1 MITGRSYTL
10 LPLQGEV
17 FPVVLGY
24 PGCRFACPGL
34 SARWAFS
41 PLHLMGPIVPDFVT
55 SNRTPYQLCSNL
67 SRSDEPRGEP
77 SLLGLSRGENASKR
91 KPRSEWHKK
100 LCTATK
106 SFISRLRCKVMM
118 FLWPKKIT
126 GMNTTLN
133 TTLYNFAQL
142 NTTQYNF
149 VLPSIPIIPTKR
161 FYSNST
167 HFCYTVHSFAALPTV
182 CGAYIYC
189 LYRHFSQ
196 AYWPSQSSRC
206 QSYILSLSE
215 TSRLFH
221 CSP

>member
-55 SNRTPYQLCSNL
+55 SNWTPYQLCSNL

-77 SLLGLSRGENASKR
+77 SLLELSRGENASRRKPRSDEPRGEPSLLGLSRGEDASRR

-100 LCTATK
+100 TLHRNQE
-106 SFISRLRCKVMM
+106 FISRLQCKV
-118 FLWPKKIT
+118 T
-126 GMNTTLN
+126 
-133 TTLYNFAQL
+133 A
-142 NTTQYNF
+142 
-149 VLPSIPIIPTKR
+149 
-161 FYSNST
+161 
-167 HFCYTVHSFAALPTV
+167 
-182 CGAYIYC
+182 
-189 LYRHFSQ
+189 
-196 AYWPSQSSRC
+196 
-206 QSYILSLSE
+206 
-215 TSRLFH
+215 
-221 CSP
+221 